1 MSDASADFFE
11 ELGRRGHEPLLGR
24 TTGTLRFELVNGG
37 RRERWFITLD
47 RGDVA
52 VSRKAGRADCVVRAT
67 KELFDDVASG
77 RVNAMAALL
86 RGELVAEGN
95 PNLLVR
101 VQRLFPSP
109 PAGQ

>member
-1 MSDASADFFE
+1 MSDATADFFE
-11 ELGRRGHEPLLGR
+11 ELDRRAHIPLLAY
-24 TTGTLRFELVNGG
+24 TSGTLRFELVNGG
-37 RRERWFITLD
+37 RKERWFVTLD

-52 VSRKAGRADCVVRAT
+52 VSRKTGGADCVVHAS
-67 KELFDDVASG
+67 KELFDEVVSG

-86 RGELVAEGN
+86 RGELVAEGD

-101 VQRLFPSP
+101 LQRLFPSP

>member
-11 ELGRRGHEPLLGR
+11 ELGRRGHEPLLGH
-24 TTGTLRFELVNGG
+24 TSG
-37 RRERWFITLD
+37 
-47 RGDVA
+47 
-52 VSRKAGRADCVVRAT
+52 ADCVVRAT
-67 KELFDDVASG
+67 KGLFDDVATG

-101 VQRLFPSP
+101 LQRLFPSP

>member
-11 ELGRRGHEPLLGR
+11 DLGRRGHEPLLGH
-24 TTGTLRFELVNGG
+24 TSGTLRFELVNGG
-37 RRERWFITLD
+37 RRERWYVTLD

-52 VSRKAGRADCVVRAT
+52 VSRKTGGADCVVRAT

-77 RVNAMAALL
+77 HVNAMAALL